1 MQIKIQPMGYTQTN
15 CYVVTINGKDLII
28 DPGLNG
34 TLAPITVEVSY
45 DLEVWTLLDPFLILG
60 FENPVPTGEVW
71 PIVLLLS
78 GDQNFIRLRAEK
90 P

>member
-1 MQIKIQPMGYTQTN
+1 M
-15 CYVVTINGKDLII
+15 VDLII
-28 DPGLNG
+28 DPGPNG
-34 TLAPITVEVSY
+34 TLAPITVEVSH
-45 DLEVWTLLDPFLILG
+45 DLEVWTQLDPFLILG

-78 GDQNFIRLRAEK
+78 RDQNFIRLRAEN